1 MKTLIINGSP
11 RKNGDAA
18 ALIDQLMLHLEGEVR
33 VISCY
38 DNISPCIDCRY
49 CWKND
54 GCALQDDM
62 QAVYAYLAD
71 CDNIVLASPI
81 WFSSLSGPALNLGSR
96 FQRYFASRFFQ
107 KKPPALK
114 PKKGLLIFVGGQ
126 PGTEE
131 MPARNAVT
139 ILRNA
144 NVLKDEITVVSS
156 MLTDKI
162 PAKDDKKAHEQ
173 LRLEA
178 QRLNTPMVSDI

>member
-11 RKNGDAA
+11 RKNGDTT
-18 ALIDQLMLHLEGEVR
+18 ALIDELIRHLEGEVK
-33 VISCY
+33 VISCH
-38 DNISPCIDCRY
+38 DDISPCIDCRY

-54 GCALQDDM
+54 GCAVQDDM
-62 QAVYAYLAD
+62 QAVYDYITD

-96 FQRYFASRFFQ
+96 FQRYFTARFFRKQ
-107 KKPPALK
+107 PAPLK

-131 MPARNAVT
+131 IPAQNAVT

-144 NVLKDEITVVSS
+144 NVVKSEISIVSS

-162 PAKDDKKAHEQ
+162 PAKDDVQAHEK
-173 LRLEA
+173 LRSEA
-178 QRLNTPMVSDI
+178 QRLNTPIA

>member
-11 RKNGDAA
+11 RKNGDTT
-18 ALIDQLMLHLEGEVR
+18 ALIDELMRHLEGEVK

-49 CWKND
+49 CWEND

-62 QAVYAYLAD
+62 QAVYEYLTD

-96 FQRYFASRFFQ
+96 FQRYFTARFFRKQ
-107 KKPPALK
+107 PSPLK
-114 PKKGLLIFVGGQ
+114 PKKGLLLFVGGE

-131 MPARNAVT
+131 IPARNAIT

-144 NVLKDEITVVSS
+144 NVIKSEISIVSS
-156 MLTDKI
+156 MLTDKL
-162 PAKDDKKAHEQ
+162 PARNDEKA
-173 LRLEA
+173 LEA
-178 QRLNTPMVSDI
+178 IRKEAHRLNTPLKAE